1 MTRMGACTCIM
12 PSDAEKMAPCASSAQ
27 SAAYRLSNSFIM
39 GDLHQVICTFDLE
52 DVMGLLEFLEQ
63 TALSTFIRESS
74 SLLAFPTFLC
84 MHTLGLS
91 LVVGV
96 NSVVAIRV
104 LGVASSIPLQPLKR
118 LYPFIWAGLIL
129 SLISGIALAMAKAT
143 TLMLNPIL
151 LVKLVMIT
159 CAVPIMWLLEKKVFR
174 TPGFKETEAGNTKI
188 MAAALL
194 VLWTAVMIAGRL
206 IGYSGTIFGL

>member
-1 MTRMGACTCIM
+1 MGGFHQLI
-12 PSDAEKMAPCASSAQ
+12 SS
-27 SAAYRLSNSFIM
+27 F
-39 GDLHQVICTFDLE
+39 GVE

-118 LYPFIWAGLIL
+118 LYPFVWAGLIL
-129 SLISGIALAMAKAT
+129 SFLSGIALAMAKAT

-151 LVKLVMIT
+151 LVKLAMIS
-159 CAVPIMWLLEKKVFR
+159 CAVPLMWLLERKVFR
-174 TPGFKETEAGNTKI
+174 TPGFKETESGSSKA

-206 IGYSGTIFGL
+206 IAYSGTIFGL

>member
-1 MTRMGACTCIM
+1 MG
-12 PSDAEKMAPCASSAQ
+12 
-27 SAAYRLSNSFIM
+27 
-39 GDLHQVICTFDLE
+39 GLHQVICKFDVE

-118 LYPFIWAGLIL
+118 LYPFIWVGLIL

-151 LVKLVMIT
+151 LVKLVMIS
-159 CAVPIMWLLEKKVFR
+159 CAAPIMWLLEKKVFR
-174 TPGFKETEAGNTKI
+174 TPGFKETEAGSTKI
-188 MAAALL
+188 MAATLL
-194 VLWTAVMIAGRL
+194 VPWTAVMIAGRL
-206 IGYSGTIFGL
+206 IAYSGTIFGL